1 MFGPDWTGHEAQEF
15 TSTLERFKLY
25 ASINH
30 RTGATPVVDALQRVG
45 VVTGWLIRLC
55 ERGALKAFVR
65 DETNGDMIEV
75 PTQFWNVEKVYH
87 RFVRGKMSLAR
98 PAAEEIDG
106 EGFFPIFFRSSRL
119 AALLAELT
127 AEARGEGRVVVKN
140 PFAQAT
146 WNLDQ
151 ALIWYAGR
159 NMRPVADA
167 SDPVDSEKERPLT
180 WVVYGMDFDDP
191 LKIQADF
198 MAQLRSGAITVLWER
213 GGNLDELERSWLQHA
228 TIYIDKEF
236 VASLHRTD
244 LEADT
249 SAHESLGIP
258 IQRRYTREIKPRFN
272 PAQLDN
278 AFPAPIHES
287 EFRDSP
293 DANPDEPEICFA
305 DAVFWWA
312 AKRAEASGKF
322 EAEEHDQAQRDII
335 KAARAERLT
344 LRGYKKE
351 AGEQRKVSV
360 LPPDELRELD
370 FSILGGQP
378 EFDRKEHGPRYYGV
392 AWADNGPVDLW
403 TGVYLK
409 KKELLS
415 AFLMDKTVQRQ
426 TAAPQETK
434 SEEGNENGFGIT
446 ITSADPSE
454 PKKRTRPDSL
464 RGDEEFARALNTLG
478 RRIRA
483 WRDGKELPK
492 HSRELARLIQ
502 ARELDLAAKIGG
514 EETLR
519 KVIDGRNDRA
529 NRLSSQGMAEKWWP
543 VFDRPN
549 YGADG

>member
-1 MFGPDWTGHEAQEF
+1 MCGAMDSDFWSLPYKWPSDPHGYTFLARAFDQVGRTMFGPDWTGQEAQEF
-15 TSTLERFKLY
+15 TSTMERFKLY

-30 RTGATPVVDALQRVG
+30 RTGAAPVVDALQRVG
-45 VVTGWLIRLC
+45 LVTGWLIRLC

-87 RFVRGKMSLAR
+87 RFVRGKMNLTR

-106 EGFFPIFFRSSRL
+106 EGFYPIFFRSSRL
-119 AALLAELT
+119 VALLAELT

-159 NMRPVADA
+159 NMRAVADA
-167 SDPVDSEKERPLT
+167 SDTVDSQRERPLT

-198 MAQLRSGAITVLWER
+198 MAQLRSGAITVHWER

-249 SAHESLGIP
+249 SAHETLGIP
-258 IQRRYTREIKPRFN
+258 IQRRYTREIKPRFD
-272 PAQLDN
+272 PAQLSN
-278 AFPAPIHES
+278 AFPALIYES

-293 DANPDEPEICFA
+293 DANPEEPDICFA
-305 DAVFWWA
+305 DAVFWRA
-312 AKRAEASGKF
+312 SKRAEASGTF

-335 KAARAERLT
+335 KFARSERLA

-360 LPPDELRELD
+360 LPPNELRELD

-403 TGVYLK
+403 TGIYLK
-409 KKELLS
+409 KKELLA
-415 AFLMDKTVQRQ
+415 AFATVDTTQSQDAPPQQSQACDGGDNAVTATTAPTKREVEAAYMDWVMQHQGRT
-426 TAAPQETK
+426 P
-434 SEEGNENGFGIT
+434 
-446 ITSADPSE
+446 PSRGKDE
-454 PKKRTRPDSL
+454 AEMIRLFPHLTRDRVRDLRNRLAPDSWKQ
-464 RGDEEFARALNTLG
+464 RG
-478 RRIRA
+478 RR
-483 WRDGKELPK
+483 K
-492 HSRELARLIQ
+492 LA
-502 ARELDLAAKIGG
+502 E
-514 EETLR
+514 
-519 KVIDGRNDRA
+519 
-529 NRLSSQGMAEKWWP
+529 
-543 VFDRPN
+543 
-549 YGADG
+549 

>member
-1 MFGPDWTGHEAQEF
+1 MDSDFWGLPYKWPSDPHGYIFLARAFDQVGRTMFGPDWTGQEAQEF

-25 ASINH
+25 ASINN
-30 RTGATPVVDALQRVG
+30 RTGAAPVVDSLQRVG
-45 VVTGWLIRLC
+45 VVTDWLIKLC

-106 EGFFPIFFRSSRL
+106 EGFYPIFFRSSRF
-119 AALLAELT
+119 AALLSDLT

-159 NMRPVADA
+159 NMRAVADA
-167 SDPVDSEKERPLT
+167 SDPVDSRKERPLT

-198 MAQLRSGAITVLWER
+198 MAQLRSGAVTVLWER

-228 TIYIDKEF
+228 TIYIDKEL

-258 IQRRYTREIKPRFN
+258 IQRRYTREINPRFD
-272 PAQLDN
+272 PAQLGN
-278 AFPAPIHES
+278 AFPAPIYES

-293 DANPDEPEICFA
+293 DANPDEPDICFA

-409 KKELLS
+409 KKELLA
-415 AFLMDKTVQRQ
+415 AFVSREASQPQGVVPQQASMSSETPKTPPR
-426 TAAPQETK
+426 APTK
-434 SEEGNENGFGIT
+434 SEVEAAYRDWIT
-446 ITSADPSE
+446 QHDGQAPPS
-454 PKKRTRPDSL
+454 RDD
-464 RGDEEFARALNTLG
+464 DEEYMRAKFPGLSRVRL
-478 RRIRA
+478 
-483 WRDGKELPK
+483 
-492 HSRELARLIQ
+492 RELRSS
-502 ARELDLAAKIGG
+502 LAPSTWKKAGPKGSG
-514 EETLR
+514 
-519 KVIDGRNDRA
+519 K
-529 NRLSSQGMAEKWWP
+529 
-543 VFDRPN
+543 
-549 YGADG
+549 